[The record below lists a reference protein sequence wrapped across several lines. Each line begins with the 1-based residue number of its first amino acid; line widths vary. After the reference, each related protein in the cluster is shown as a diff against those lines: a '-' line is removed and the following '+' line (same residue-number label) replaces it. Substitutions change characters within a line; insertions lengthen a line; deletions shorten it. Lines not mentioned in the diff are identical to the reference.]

1 MANSGSLERA
11 LEELIQRALD
21 NRLASLQQEL
31 RSEIT
36 NAMARMSKGEGGGAA
51 AAPTLAALNQS
62 VSCILLPT
70 GQNEIMTAFLK
81 GAVEYAG
88 RCALFVRRGDNFS
101 FWRAEGFTAQG
112 AKSLRSVA
120 IPAGEAGIFQEIVS
134 SQRAFVGQRSGG
146 NLPAALNKAV
156 GKSAVENLCLFP
168 VLVRGRVVA
177 ALYADAGT
185 VAGSAEPSALEILAQ
200 VAGLSLETASA
211 RQSARSA
218 PAAPAEQSAPTAEPA
233 AASPPAS
240 VDEAVSEEATQEAAP
255 LLETPEEI
263 PAGDQGPP
271 PGSFAASIPAAAE
284 GEAALPPPPDTSS
297 LPKEEKI
304 AHKKARRFARV
315 AVQDLLSY
323 HKGKI
328 EEGRKNKN
336 AYMAVKEDI
345 DKTRQNYRKRFG
357 KTAARSFDYLHYELV
372 LKLAGNDPSVLGDQY
387 PGPFEGE

>member
-51 AAPTLAALNQS
+51 AAPALAALNQS
-62 VSCILLPT
+62 VSRILQPT
-70 GQNEIMTAFLK
+70 GQSEIMTAFLK
-81 GAVEYAG
+81 GAAECSG
-88 RCALFVRRGDNFS
+88 RCALFVKRGDNFS

-112 AKSLRSVA
+112 AKSLSSA
-120 IPAGEAGIFQEIVS
+120 TIPSGDAGCFQDIVS
-134 SQRAFVGQRSGG
+134 SRRAFIGQRSGG

-156 GKSAVENLCLFP
+156 GKSADENLCLLP
-168 VLVRGRVVA
+168 VVVRGRVVA

-200 VAGLSLETASA
+200 VAGLSLETAPA
-211 RQSARSA
+211 RQSARTA
-218 PAAPAEQSAPTAEPA
+218 PAAGEGAPAAEPGAASPA
-233 AASPPAS
+233 AAA
-240 VDEAVSEEATQEAAP
+240 DEAVAKEATQEAAP
-255 LLETPEEI
+255 LLETPEEV
-263 PAGDQGPP
+263 PAGEQGPP
-271 PGSFAASIPAAAE
+271 PGSFAASIPTAGE

-297 LPKEEKI
+297 LSKEEKN
-304 AHKKARRFARV
+304 AHKKAHRFARV

-345 DKTRQNYRKRFG
+345 DKTRQNYQKRFG
-357 KTAARSFDYLHYELV
+357 ETAARSFDYLHYELV

-387 PGPFEGE
+387 PGPFDGE